1 MLKIGLLGAG
11 MIGNTHIDG
20 FLSMKS
26 KIAQYTAVC
35 DIDTTKCNDFAQK
48 YNLRAFA
55 DLDEMLSDP
64 DIDVVDLCLPSFM
77 HEEFAVK
84 IARAKKHLLIEK
96 PIAFTLEAAR
106 NIFTAARENSI
117 RIMVA
122 QVIRFWPE
130 YVKIKEICDSGEL
143 GDIIAVYAARL
154 GQMVTWVDWYK
165 DPAKSGE
172 TLMNLTQHDI
182 DFLHYLLGNPVSVY
196 SAGTRDANNNY
207 NDVMNIFRFECGANA
222 IVDGSLSMTAGYPF
236 TMRMRVLGTK
246 GTLEFQYTAGENI
259 GPESASSLMLYSP
272 GEKGGKVEVE
282 NYDPY
287 GKEIEYFT
295 SCIALGKDTEIV
307 PESSVMQVLASI
319 LAAKESLIKGIVC
332 SNSTGHTFG
341 RGFTSSGIS

>member
-11 MIGNTHIDG
+11 MIGKVHVDG
-20 FLSMKS
+20 LLTMKS
-26 KIAQYTAVC
+26 DIAQFTAVC
-35 DIDTTKCNDFAQK
+35 DIDAARRNEFAQQ
-48 YNLRAFA
+48 YHLRAFA
-55 DLDEMLSDP
+55 DVDAMLADP
-64 DIDVVDLCLPSFM
+64 DIDIVDLCLPSFM

-106 NIFTAARENSI
+106 SIFSVARENGV
-117 RIMVA
+117 RVMVA

-143 GDIIAVYAARL
+143 GDIITVYAARL

-182 DFLHYLLGNPVSVY
+182 DFLHHLLGKPISVY

-222 IVDGSLSMTAGYPF
+222 MVDGSLSMTAGYPF

-246 GTLEFQYTAGENI
+246 GTLEFHYSAGENI
-259 GPESASSLMLYSP
+259 GAGSTSSLLKYLP
-272 GEKGGKVEVE
+272 GEKAEKVEVE

-287 GKEIEYFT
+287 GKEVEYFAQ
-295 SCIALGKDTEIV
+295 CIATAKD
-307 PESSVMQVLASI
+307 PETVSEQSVMQVLASI
-319 LAAKESLIKGIVC
+319 IAAKKSLTEGEILM
-332 SNSTGHTFG
+332 
-341 RGFTSSGIS
+341 

>member
-1 MLKIGLLGAG
+1 MLKIGLLGTG

-26 KIAQYTAVC
+26 KIARFTAVC
-35 DIDTTKCNDFAQK
+35 DVDATKRNELAQK
-48 YNLRAFA
+48 HNLRVFA
-55 DLDEMLSDP
+55 DLDEMLACP
-64 DIDVVDLCLPSFM
+64 DIDIVDLCLPSFM

-84 IARAKKHLLIEK
+84 IARAKKHILIEK
-96 PIAFTLEAAR
+96 PVAFTLEAAG
-106 NIFTAARENSI
+106 NIFATARENGV
-117 RIMVA
+117 RVMVA

-130 YVKIKEICDSGEL
+130 YARIKEICDSGEL
-143 GDIIAVYAARL
+143 GDIITVYAARL

-182 DFLHYLLGNPVSVY
+182 DFLHYLLGKPVSVY

-222 IVDGSLSMTAGYPF
+222 MVDGSLSMTAGYPF

-246 GTLEFQYTAGENI
+246 GTLEFSYTAGENI
-259 GPESASSLMLYSP
+259 GPGSASSLMWYRV
-272 GEKGGKVEVE
+272 GEKGKKVNVE

-287 GKEIEYFT
+287 GKEIEYFAG
-295 SCIALGKDTEIV
+295 CIAADKDPEIV
-307 PESSVMQVLASI
+307 SEQSVMQVLATI
-319 LAAKESLIKGIVC
+319 LDAKKSLC
-332 SNSTGHTFG
+332 
-341 RGFTSSGIS
+341 